1 MTKKCRITKTKDKK
15 KKGHKLQLCLK
26 GVVSLDLDRF
36 KNHPYFVHPLC
47 HEKE

>member
-1 MTKKCRITKTKDKK
+1 LIAHGAKANVKS
-15 KKGHKLQLCLK
+15 LK